1 MKASTYSDVRTIR
14 NTGIKSVR
22 TDPYKLNQ
30 FHDELMTEVIQLA
43 TQRTIDQY
51 GAPPS
56 PFTFFVMGSA
66 GRFEQSIWS
75 DQDHGIIFA
84 ESSQTAQN
92 YFLRLGE
99 EIAMGLFLAGYPY
112 CDGGVMAKNPLWCK
126 SFSNWKKQLIDWINE
141 STWDS
146 IRHLLIFT
154 DARPLFG
161 HMQNVADLKQ
171 FVFQAI
177 HQQHRL
183 HRIWENTIYLKKG
196 LNALGQFLVEEHG
209 SHAGMLNLK
218 ERVLIPYINAGRL
231 LSLIN
236 KSEES
241 STLSRLKGLG
251 EDGFISDFSRLL
263 EIRLLYGDHSSYNSG
278 HYLPV
283 ESLPKID
290 QNRLKEIIKH
300 GANLQKKVRKLLEK
314 GDRYGNE

>member
-1 MKASTYSDVRTIR
+1 MKANTYGDIR
-14 NTGIKSVR
+14 KIRESRIDEMR

-43 TQRTIDQY
+43 TQLIIDQY

-56 PFTFFVMGSA
+56 PYTFFVMGSA

-84 ESSQTAQN
+84 ETSQSSQT

-99 EIAMGLFLAGYPY
+99 EIAKGLFLAGYPY

-126 SFSNWKKQLIDWINE
+126 SFSDWQKQLVNWINE

-161 HMQNVADLKQ
+161 PKHYVADLKQ
-171 FVFQAI
+171 VVFQAV

-183 HRIWENTIYLKKG
+183 HRIWENTLYIKKG
-196 LNALGQFLVEEHG
+196 LNALGHFLVEEHG
-209 SHAGMLNLK
+209 PHAGMLNLK

-251 EDGFISDFSRLL
+251 EDGFISDFSRIL
-263 EIRLLYGDHSSYNSG
+263 EIRLLYGDHSSYDSG

-283 ESLPKID
+283 ESLSKVV
-290 QNRLKEIIKH
+290 QKRLKEIIKH
-300 GANLQKKVRKLLEK
+300 SSMLQKKVRTLLEK
-314 GDRYGNE
+314 EDFYGNE